1 MTIFFLTSERI
12 RSMPATAPAAG
23 AGRRSG
29 HPARLRIRET
39 RQHRYRAMG
48 CRIGAEAVPC
58 ASPLSIPRTTGTY
71 ATLTMLA
78 KSVRAFL
85 PRLLPQAEPPLARLA
100 ELTGQKKNR
109 VYSYQA
115 HVELPSR

>member
-39 RQHRYRAMG
+39 RQHGYRAMG

-71 ATLTMLA
+71 ATLTMLT
-78 KSVRAFL
+78 KSVRAFV

-109 VYSYQA
+109 VYSYRA
-115 HVELPSR
+115 DVELPSR